1 MTEPPDVNQLLTE
14 TRHGDRRAMDRLFT
28 LVYEELRSLAARML
42 SRERSDH
49 TLQATALV
57 HEAYFKM
64 VDQNRVMWQDQAHFF
79 AVAAH
84 AIRRVLTDHA
94 RGRSRA
100 KRGGGRTKLLLDERL
115 FAAYD
120 RVVDLMA
127 LDEALEALATTHP
140 DEARIVEMRFFA
152 GLNLEETACILGVST
167 RTVERQW
174 RYARARLYQE
184 LSDDEDPRPEGGK
197 DG

>member
-1 MTEPPDVNQLLTE
+1 MAGPPDVNRLLTE
-14 TRHGDRRAMDRLFT
+14 TRHGDRKATDRLFT
-28 LVYEELRSLAARML
+28 LVYEELHALAARML
-42 SRERSDH
+42 ARERSDH

-64 VDQNRVMWQDQAHFF
+64 VDQNRVKWQDQAHFF
-79 AVAAH
+79 AVAGH

-100 KRGGGRTKLLLDERL
+100 KRGGGRTTLLLDERL

-127 LDEALEALATTHP
+127 LDEALKALAATHP
-140 DEARIVEMRFFA
+140 DEARIVEMRFFG
-152 GLNLEETACILGVST
+152 GLSLDETACVLDVST

-174 RYARARLYQE
+174 RYARARLYQV
-184 LSDDEDPRPEGGK
+184 LADDDVHRGRRPR
-197 DG
+197 